1 MQCVTNNQVEII
13 TAIRPRTRKTAEYAT
28 RAEEAG
34 WHGIGILDNQNLC
47 GDIYV
52 SMALAARATERIQL
66 STDVT
71 NPVTRHPA
79 VTAGAIASIQ
89 EASEG
94 RAVLGIGRGDSALA
108 FVGHAPAYVR
118 VLDSYL
124 KALQAYLQG
133 SSVAFDD
140 LTYWRGM
147 APPVGNLKLAETPAD
162 SRLRWLDSR
171 DKKVPVAVAAS
182 GPRVI
187 GTAARHA
194 DIVMF
199 ALGADLGRLGW
210 GLEQARTARR
220 EAGLEPD
227 GIRYG
232 AYVNIVCHPQLEA
245 ARELGP
251 IPGHI
256 RAVFGNAW
264 KDAWACDTGGAGSP
278 CQSAQRVQHA
288 GPQTYRLFYPRSS
301 STNLRLSGHR
311 KRALDGSRRS
321 STWGIDRIVVLGPT
335 VDANEDEQKRCA
347 ELLAREV
354 LPAFSG

>member
-1 MQCVTNNQVEII
+1 MSSVTNNRVEII
-13 TAIRPRTRKTAEYAT
+13 TAIRPQTRKITEYAK

-52 SMALAARATERIQL
+52 ALALAACATEQIQL

-108 FVGHAPAYVR
+108 FVGHAPAYVS

-124 KALQAYLQG
+124 KALQAYLKG
-133 SSVAFDD
+133 GSVAFDD
-140 LTYWRGM
+140 LPYWRDM
-147 APPVGNLKLAETPAD
+147 APRADTLKLADAPAD

-199 ALGADLGRLGW
+199 ALGADLKRLRW

-232 AYVNIVCHPQLEA
+232 AYLNIVCHRQVEA
-245 ARELGP
+245 AREMVQFLDTFVRFSVMHGKTHGP
-251 IPGHI
+251 
-256 RAVFGNAW
+256 V
-264 KDAWACDTGGAGSP
+264 T
-278 CQSAQRVQHA
+278 QAQKEV
-288 GPQTYRLFYPRSS
+288 L
-301 STNLRLSGHR
+301 TNLHEEYNMRDRTVSVVPPAEFVDQFAIVGPPETCI
-311 KRALDGSRRS
+311 RRIQEVIDL
-321 STWGIDRIVVLGPT
+321 GIDRIVLLGPT
-335 VDANEDEQKRCA
+335 VDATEDEEKRCA
-347 ELLAREV
+347 ELLVQEV

>member
-1 MQCVTNNQVEII
+1 MQGVTNNQVEMI
-13 TAIRPRTRKTAEYAT
+13 TAVRPRTRKMMEYAK

-34 WHGIGILDNQNLC
+34 WHGMGILDNQNLC

-52 SMALAARATERIQL
+52 SMALAACATERIQL

-124 KALQAYLQG
+124 KALQAYLKG

-140 LTYWRGM
+140 LTYSRGM
-147 APPVGNLKLAETPAD
+147 APPVGTLNLAETPAD
-162 SRLRWLDSR
+162 SRLRWLDAR

-182 GPRVI
+182 GPKVI
-187 GTAARHA
+187 ATAARHA

-199 ALGADLGRLGW
+199 ALGADLGRLEW

-220 EAGLEPD
+220 EAGLDPD

-232 AYVNIVCHPQLEA
+232 AYLNIVCHPQLEA
-245 ARELGP
+245 ARELVQFLDTFVRFSVMHGKTYGP
-251 IPGHI
+251 VTQAEKEVLASLHKEYNMRDRNVSVVPPAEFVDQFAIVGPPETCI
-256 RAVFGNAW
+256 RRIQEII
-264 KDAWACDTGGAGSP
+264 D
-278 CQSAQRVQHA
+278 
-288 GPQTYRLFYPRSS
+288 L
-301 STNLRLSGHR
+301 
-311 KRALDGSRRS
+311 
-321 STWGIDRIVVLGPT
+321 GIDRIVVLGPT
-335 VDANEDEQKRCA
+335 VDANENEQKRCA
-347 ELLAREV
+347 ELLVREV

>member
-1 MQCVTNNQVEII
+1 MQSVSNGQVELL
-13 TAIRPRTRKTAEYAT
+13 TAVRPRTRKAVDYAK
-28 RAEEAG
+28 RAEDAG

-52 SMALAARATERIQL
+52 SLALAASATERIQL

-79 VTAGAIASIQ
+79 VAAGAIASIQ

-124 KALQAYLQG
+124 KALQAYLTG
-133 SSVAFDD
+133 SSVAFEE
-140 LTYWRGM
+140 LTHCRGL
-147 APPVGNLKLAETPAD
+147 APPVDTLKLADTPAD
-162 SRLRWLDSR
+162 SRLMWLDAR

-182 GPRVI
+182 GPKVI

-232 AYVNIVCHPQLEA
+232 AYLNIVCHPQLEA
-245 ARELGP
+245 ARKMVQFLDTFVRFSVMHGKTHGP
-251 IPGHI
+251 VTQ
-256 RAVFGNAW
+256 AEKEA
-264 KDAWACDTGGAGSP
+264 
-278 CQSAQRVQHA
+278 
-288 GPQTYRLFYPRSS
+288 L
-301 STNLRLSGHR
+301 TNLHKEYNMRDRNVSVVPPAEFVDQFAIVGPPETCI
-311 KRALDGSRRS
+311 RRIQEIIDL
-321 STWGIDRIVVLGPT
+321 GIDRIVVMGPT
-335 VDANEDEQKRCA
+335 VDADEDEEKRCA

>member
-1 MQCVTNNQVEII
+1 MSSVTNNRVEII
-13 TAIRPRTRKTAEYAT
+13 TAIRPRTRKITEYAK

-52 SMALAARATERIQL
+52 ALALAACATERIQL

-108 FVGHAPAYVR
+108 FVGHAPAYVS

-124 KALQAYLQG
+124 KALQAYLKG

-140 LTYWRGM
+140 LPYWHDM
-147 APPVGNLKLAETPAD
+147 APRADTLKLADAPAD

-199 ALGADLGRLGW
+199 ALGADLERLGW

-232 AYVNIVCHPQLEA
+232 AYLNIVCHPQVEA
-245 ARELGP
+245 AREMVQFLDTFVRFSVMHGKTHGP
-251 IPGHI
+251 VTQEQKEVLASLHKEYNMRDRTVSVVPPAEFVDQFAIVGPPETCI
-256 RAVFGNAW
+256 RRIQEVI
-264 KDAWACDTGGAGSP
+264 D
-278 CQSAQRVQHA
+278 
-288 GPQTYRLFYPRSS
+288 L
-301 STNLRLSGHR
+301 
-311 KRALDGSRRS
+311 
-321 STWGIDRIVVLGPT
+321 GIDRIVLLGPT
-335 VDANEDEQKRCA
+335 VDATDDEEKQCA
-347 ELLAREV
+347 ELLVQEM

>member
-1 MQCVTNNQVEII
+1 MI
-13 TAIRPRTRKTAEYAT
+13 TAVRPRTRKAAEYAK

-34 WHGIGILDNQNLC
+34 WHGIGFLDNQNLC

-52 SMALAARATERIQL
+52 SMALAASATQRIQL

-71 NPVTRHPA
+71 NPATRHPA

-94 RAVLGIGRGDSALA
+94 RAVLGIGRGDSVLA

-118 VLDSYL
+118 SLDSYL
-124 KALQAYLQG
+124 KALQAYLKG
-133 SSVAFDD
+133 NSVPFDD
-140 LTYWRGM
+140 LTFLRGI
-147 APPVGNLKLAETPAD
+147 APPVDTLKLAETPAD
-162 SRLRWLDSR
+162 SRIRWIDSR

-187 GTAARHA
+187 ATAARHA
-194 DIVMF
+194 DIVML
-199 ALGADLGRLGW
+199 ALGTDLARLGW

-232 AYVNIVCHPQLEA
+232 AYLNIVCHPQPEA
-245 ARELGP
+245 AREMVQFLDTFVRFSVMHGKTFGP
-251 IPGHI
+251 VTQADKEVLANLHQEYNMRDRNVSVVPPAQFVDQFAIVGPPETCI
-256 RAVFGNAW
+256 RRIQEII
-264 KDAWACDTGGAGSP
+264 D
-278 CQSAQRVQHA
+278 
-288 GPQTYRLFYPRSS
+288 L
-301 STNLRLSGHR
+301 
-311 KRALDGSRRS
+311 
-321 STWGIDRIVVLGPT
+321 GIDRIVMMGPS
-335 VDANEDEQKRCA
+335 VDATDDEQKRCVD
-347 ELLAREV
+347 LLAWEV